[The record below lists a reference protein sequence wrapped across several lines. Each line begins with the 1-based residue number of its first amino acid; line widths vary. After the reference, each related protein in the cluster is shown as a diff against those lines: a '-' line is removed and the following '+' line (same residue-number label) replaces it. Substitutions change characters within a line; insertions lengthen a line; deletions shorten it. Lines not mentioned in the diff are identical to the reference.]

1 MANVESLWAW
11 MTEARG
17 VATRASPWR
26 RLGAVRFLGY
36 MVDREE
42 RRVSGPT
49 ARRMRGRMRA
59 ETRAGLEEDL
69 DELAQRWTACTKALL
84 L

>member
-1 MANVESLWAW
+1 
-11 MTEARG
+11 
-17 VATRASPWR
+17 
-26 RLGAVRFLGY
+26 